1 MTTYETTDSA
11 VTGMDPNGPSNAG
24 VSLTHRV
31 VDLAAALGARV
42 GRRSGLRAGRQSRLA
57 RQVQAELGSIRTY
70 SDFVRNN
77 PDMPQE
83 HRRRCLDQVAS
94 SCAFVDHALET
105 LLRDAPGDD
114 HNAAA

>member
-1 MTTYETTDSA
+1 MTTYKAMDGA
-11 VTGMDPNGPSNAG
+11 VTEPDGQANASM
-24 VSLTHRV
+24 SLTHRV
-31 VDLAAALGARV
+31 VDLAAAFGT
-42 GRRSGLRAGRQSRLA
+42 RAGRRSRLA

-94 SCAFVDHALET
+94 SCAVVDHALET

-114 HNAAA
+114 HDAAA